1 MERRTSPHAIQRA
14 KTQDAGR
21 PIGIVDR
28 LAVSTIVYVSPE
40 EVYDFLR
47 EFPRYARYS
56 KYLRRVDQHGDGGPG
71 TEYDLEFTWWKLSY
85 TVRSRVTDVEPP
97 RTIDWTIVG
106 KLDASG
112 RWRIE
117 ERKAEESR
125 ETSACRVYFEV
136 GFDPDSASR
145 DLLDLPR
152 LIPFERVRSEAIG
165 LIQEEAE
172 RVVERVVAD
181 LEGQRREVELTV
193 HETPGSNTDRTS
205 E

>member
-1 MERRTSPHAIQRA
+1 M
-14 KTQDAGR
+14 
-21 PIGIVDR
+21 DR

-40 EVYDFLR
+40 EVYEFLR

-56 KYLRRVDQHGDGGPG
+56 KYLRRVDRHGDGGPG
-71 TEYDLEFTWWKLSY
+71 TEYDLEFAWWKLSY
-85 TVRSRVTDVEPP
+85 TVRSRVTDVDPP

-117 ERKAEESR
+117 ERPADEGRESP
-125 ETSACRVYFEV
+125 ACRVHFEV

-152 LIPFERVRSEAIG
+152 LVPFERVRTEAIG
-165 LIQEEAE
+165 LIREEAQ

-181 LEGQRREVELTV
+181 LEGQRREVELTI
-193 HETPGSNTDRTS
+193 HETPGGNRDRTG